1 MHILVHKR
9 KFQRKEIIMKNRK
22 ILKTLTLTLAII
34 ISSSFITSAKL
45 YSEIETMSS
54 TVDLGLRAG
63 SACLMDAGTGE
74 ILYEHNSHEKLEPAS
89 VTKVMTLLLAME
101 ALDDGRISLDT
112 KICAS
117 LKASQMG
124 GSQIWLEYGE
134 ELTFDD
140 MLKAIV
146 VVSANDCTVA
156 LAEHLAGSEEAF
168 VALMNKKASEL
179 SMNDTSF
186 QNCTGLP
193 SENHL
198 TSAHDIAVMTRELSK
213 HKTIFNY
220 TTIWMD
226 SLRGG
231 EMGLS
236 NTNKLIRFYKGAT
249 GMKTGFTSG
258 ALYCLSATA
267 SRDNLDLIASVMM
280 CKSSDERFEDAKKL
294 LDYGFAN
301 FASFQPEVRQIE
313 PVTVKG
319 GKAPSVSVKYE
330 PVSILLT
337 KNKTGKVDEN
347 IILPEF
353 VEAPIKN
360 GDKIGE
366 IQYSVAGEVVA
377 KTDIIACEDIEKTSY
392 GDLIYKI
399 FKKLIMLK

>member
-1 MHILVHKR
+1 
-9 KFQRKEIIMKNRK
+9 MKK
-22 ILKTLTLTLAII
+22 IKLLKAFALSLALTVML
-34 ISSSFITSAKL
+34 SSVTGAKL
-45 YSEIETMSS
+45 YSEIETMANQI
-54 TVDLGLRAG
+54 DLGIKCG
-63 SACLMDAGTGE
+63 SACLMDASTGE
-74 ILYEHNSHEKLEPAS
+74 VLYEHNSHEKLEPAS

-101 ALDDGRISLDT
+101 ALDEGRITLDT

-117 LKASQMG
+117 MKASQMG

-134 ELTFDD
+134 ELSFDD

-168 VALMNKKASEL
+168 VAQMNKRASEL
-179 SMNDTSF
+179 SMNDTTFKNS
-186 QNCTGLP
+186 TGLP
-193 SENHL
+193 EEGHI
-198 TSAHDIAVMTRELSK
+198 TSAHDIALMTRELSK

-249 GMKTGFTSG
+249 GMKTGFTST

-267 SRDNLDLIASVMM
+267 SRDNLDLIATVM
-280 CKSSDERFEDAKKL
+280 KGTTSDERFEDAKKL

-301 FASFQPEVRQIE
+301 FATYTSKVHGLPSLE
-313 PVTVKG
+313 VKG
-319 GKAPSVSVKYE
+319 GTASEVKISYE
-330 PVSILLT
+330 PTSVLLT
-337 KNKTGKVDEN
+337 KNKTSKVEETVN
-347 IILPEF
+347 LPEF
-353 VEAPIKN
+353 VNAPVKA
-360 GDKIGE
+360 GDK
-366 IQYSVAGEVVA
+366 VGEVVYSINGETVGTA
-377 KTDIIACEDIEKTSY
+377 DIIASEDVKKTNY
-392 GDLIYKI
+392 GDIIGKI

>member
-1 MHILVHKR
+1 
-9 KFQRKEIIMKNRK
+9 MKNKK
-22 ILKTLTLTLAII
+22 ILKTFSLAIVMI
-34 ISSSFITSAKL
+34 FTFNICAFAKL
-45 YSEIETMSS
+45 YSEIEVMANTI
-54 TVDLGLRAG
+54 DLGLNAG

-101 ALDDGRISLDT
+101 AFDEGRITLDT

-117 LKASQMG
+117 MKASQMG

-134 ELTFDD
+134 ELSFDE

-168 VALMNKKASEL
+168 VALMNEKAKQL

-193 SENHL
+193 AEGHL

-267 SRDNLDLIASVMM
+267 SRDNLDLIASVMK

-301 FASFQPEVRQIE
+301 FASYTTQVHKLE
-313 PVTVKG
+313 PLNVKG
-319 GKAPSVSVKYE
+319 GKASSVGMRYD

-337 KNKTGKVDEN
+337 KNKTGKVDETVN
-347 IILPEF
+347 LPEF
-353 VEAPIKN
+353 IEAPVKS

-366 IQYSVAGEVVA
+366 IIYSVGGEVVG
-377 KTDIIACEDIEKTSY
+377 KSDILATEDVEKTSY
-392 GDLIYKI
+392 GDLIAKI

>member
-1 MHILVHKR
+1 
-9 KFQRKEIIMKNRK
+9 MKNK
-22 ILKTLTLTLAII
+22 KVFKVLIFCFAILFTFNATVN
-34 ISSSFITSAKL
+34 AKL
-45 YSEIETMSS
+45 FSEIEAMANTI
-54 TVDLGLRAG
+54 DLGLSGG
-63 SACLMDAGTGE
+63 SACLMDASSGE

-101 ALDDGRISLDT
+101 ALDEGRISLDT

-117 LKASQMG
+117 MKASQMG

-134 ELTFDD
+134 ELTFDE

-168 VALMNKKASEL
+168 VAIMNNKAKEL
-179 SMNDTSF
+179 GMNDTSF
-186 QNCTGLP
+186 LNSTGLP
-193 SENHL
+193 ADGHL

-267 SRDNLDLIASVMM
+267 SRENLDLIATVMK
-280 CKSSDERFEDAKKL
+280 CKTSDERFEDAKKL

-301 FASFQPEVRQIE
+301 FASYTSQVHELPELA
-313 PVTVKG
+313 VKG
-319 GKAPSVSVKYE
+319 GTAASVKIKYE

-337 KNKTGKVDEN
+337 KNKTGKVEETIN
-347 IILPEF
+347 LPEYA
-353 VEAPIKN
+353 EAPVKT
-360 GDKIGE
+360 GDKLGE
-366 IQYSVAGEVVA
+366 ILYSVNGETVA
-377 KTDIIACEDIEKTSY
+377 TADITASEDIKKTSY
-392 GDLIYKI
+392 GDIIGKI

>member
-1 MHILVHKR
+1 MISIKHTLK
-9 KFQRKEIIMKNRK
+9 KFIAVFSALCLLYPHN
-22 ILKTLTLTLAII
+22 A
-34 ISSSFITSAKL
+34 SAKL
-45 YSEIETMSS
+45 YSEIAVMGNTI
-54 TVDLGLRAG
+54 DLGLTAG
-63 SACLMDAGTGE
+63 SACLMDAATGE

-101 ALDDGRISLDT
+101 ALDNGSITLDT

-117 LKASQMG
+117 MKAADMG

-134 ELTFDD
+134 ELTLDE

-156 LAEHLAGSEEAF
+156 LAEHLAGSEDAF
-168 VALMNKKASEL
+168 VAMMNKRASEL
-179 SMNDTSF
+179 SMNDTTFLNS
-186 QNCTGLP
+186 TGLP
-193 SENHL
+193 EEGHL

-226 SLRGG
+226 SLRNG

-249 GMKTGFTSG
+249 GMKTGFTSS

-267 SRDNLDLIASVMM
+267 SRDNMDLIASVMK
-280 CKSSDERFEDAKKL
+280 CKTSDDRFENAKKL

-301 FASFQPEVRQIE
+301 FASFTS
-313 PVTVKG
+313 TVHELPNIPIQG
-319 GKAPSVSVKYE
+319 GTSDSVSVRY
-330 PVSILLT
+330 SAASALLT
-337 KNKTGKVDEN
+337 KNKVGNVEETIE
-347 IILPEF
+347 LPDF
-353 VEAPIKN
+353 LKAPVKE

-366 IQYSVAGEVVA
+366 VIYSVGSE
-377 KTDIIACEDIEKTSY
+377 IIAKSDIFAANDVPKTGY
-392 GDLIYKI
+392 GDIMHKI

>member
-1 MHILVHKR
+1 
-9 KFQRKEIIMKNRK
+9 MKKTNL
-22 ILKTLTLTLAII
+22 LKTLVFSVAIL
-34 ISSSFITSAKL
+34 ISLNTFSGAKL
-45 YSEIETMSS
+45 YSEIEVMANQI
-54 TVDLGLRAG
+54 DLGISCG
-63 SACLMDAGTGE
+63 SACLMDAATGE

-101 ALDDGRISLDT
+101 ALDEGRITLDT

-117 LKASQMG
+117 MKASQMG

-134 ELTFDD
+134 ELSLDD

-156 LAEHLAGSEEAF
+156 LSEHLAGSEEAF
-168 VALMNKKASEL
+168 VMQMNNKATEL
-179 SMNDTSF
+179 GMKDTTFKNS
-186 QNCTGLP
+186 TGLP
-193 SENHL
+193 EEGHV

-249 GMKTGFTSG
+249 GMKTGFTSS
-258 ALYCLSATA
+258 AKYCLSATA
-267 SRDNLDLIASVMM
+267 SRENLDLIASVM
-280 CKSSDERFEDAKKL
+280 KANTSDERFEDAKKL

-301 FASFQPEVRQIE
+301 FTTYTPQTKELPELKVM
-313 PVTVKG
+313 G
-319 GKAPSVSVKYE
+319 GTKQSVKINYK
-330 PVSILLT
+330 PTSILLT
-337 KNKTGKVDEN
+337 KNKTNKVEETVN
-347 IILPEF
+347 LPEF
-353 VEAPIKN
+353 VSAPVKV
-360 GDKIGE
+360 GDIIGE
-366 IQYSVAGEVVA
+366 VLYSIDGEVVGRA
-377 KTDIIACEDIEKTSY
+377 DVLVTEEIPKIKYGNIIS
-392 GDLIYKI
+392 KI